1 MLRSL
6 FFICSL
12 FLSLQFIKAQ
22 ERKIYL
28 GLNYG
33 RATQNSFP
41 LNDPDYSY
49 DNQYLKVQINYPLT
63 FKENFNFELLIEP
76 SVYFANHQLLNE
88 QFVLP
93 ITENY
98 LELRE
103 KFTKRRAFEEYALNI
118 GILVRYNLFSN
129 FSSYLLGSVGPMIS
143 NEDTERLRRGFAF
156 SDILG
161 LGFSWKQKRILFDFR
176 LTLRHNSNLNFAS
189 PNKGHNSFGI
199 ESGISFQL

>member
-93 ITENY
+93 TTENY

-118 GILVRYNLFSN
+118 GILVRYNIFSN

>member
-1 MLRSL
+1 MKKSIFL
-6 FFICSL
+6 FFL
-12 FLSLQFIKAQ
+12 FNLTITTLFSQ

-41 LNDPDYSY
+41 LNDPDYDY

-63 FKENFNFELLIEP
+63 LKENFNFELLIEP

-93 ITENY
+93 TTENF

-118 GILVRYNLFSN
+118 GILIRYNIFSK

-143 NEDTERLRRGFAF
+143 NEDTERLKRGFAF

>member
-1 MLRSL
+1 MLRLL

-12 FLSLQFIKAQ
+12 FLSLQFVNAQ

-76 SVYFANHQLLNE
+76 SVYFANHKLLNE

-93 ITENY
+93 TTENY

-118 GILVRYNLFSN
+118 GILVRYNVFSN

>member
-12 FLSLQFIKAQ
+12 FLSLQFVNAQ

-93 ITENY
+93 TTENY

-118 GILVRYNLFSN
+118 GILVRYNIFSN

>member
-1 MLRSL
+1 MKKSIFL
-6 FFICSL
+6 FFL
-12 FLSLQFIKAQ
+12 FNLTIITLFSQ

-41 LNDPDYSY
+41 LNDPDYDY

-63 FKENFNFELLIEP
+63 LKDNFNFELLIEP

-93 ITENY
+93 TTENY

-118 GILVRYNLFSN
+118 GILVRYNVFSN

>member
-1 MLRSL
+1 MKKSIFL
-6 FFICSL
+6 FFL
-12 FLSLQFIKAQ
+12 FNLTIITLFSQ

-63 FKENFNFELLIEP
+63 LKDNFNFELLIEP

-93 ITENY
+93 TTENY

-118 GILVRYNLFSN
+118 GILVRYNVFSN

-176 LTLRHNSNLNFAS
+176 FTLRHNSNLNFAS

>member
-1 MLRSL
+1 MKKSIFSFFL
-6 FFICSL
+6 FNLTILTL
-12 FLSLQFIKAQ
+12 FSQ
-22 ERKIYL
+22 ERKVYL
-28 GLNYG
+28 GVNYG

-49 DNQYLKVQINYPLT
+49 DNQYLKVQISYPLT
-63 FKENFNFELLIEP
+63 FKENSNFELLIEP

-93 ITENY
+93 TTENY

-103 KFTKRRAFEEYALNI
+103 KFTKRKAFEEYVLNI
-118 GILVRYNLFSN
+118 GILIRYDFLSN
-129 FSSYLLGSVGPMIS
+129 FSSYILGSIGPMIS
-143 NEDTERLRRGFAF
+143 NEDTERLRKGFAF
-156 SDILG
+156 SDVLG
-161 LGFSWKQKRILFDFR
+161 LGFSWRQQKIRFDFR
-176 LTLRHNSNLNFAS
+176 FTLRHNSNLDFAF

>member
-1 MLRSL
+1 MKKSIFL
-6 FFICSL
+6 FFL
-12 FLSLQFIKAQ
+12 FNLTVITLFSQ

-63 FKENFNFELLIEP
+63 LKENFNFELLIEP
-76 SVYFANHQLLNE
+76 SIYFANHQLLNE

-93 ITENY
+93 TTENY

-118 GILVRYNLFSN
+118 GILVRYNVFSN

-143 NEDTERLRRGFAF
+143 NEDTERLKRGFAF